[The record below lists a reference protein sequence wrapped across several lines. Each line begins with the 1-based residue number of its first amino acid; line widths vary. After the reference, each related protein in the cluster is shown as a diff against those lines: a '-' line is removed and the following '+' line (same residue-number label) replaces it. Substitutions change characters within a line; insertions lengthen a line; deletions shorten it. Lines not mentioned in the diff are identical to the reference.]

1 MDLFASNIFS
11 RPKSISKVAIIKTK
25 SVTVFFFLFSFFPS
39 PRSLFFLFPF
49 PSLLW
54 FWSFSGLR
62 NLLFE
67 AFSLKW
73 LHISLGWF
81 CKKSVRC
88 IYVFRGLK
96 NDWASPT
103 NILRSP
109 VVRGTQVA
117 RAYQGVELGHQPT
130 NPARGLVASL
140 ADVLTVTDAEH

>member
-25 SVTVFFFLFSFFPS
+25 NVTVVFFPFSFFPS
-39 PRSLFFLFPF
+39 PRSFFFLFPF

-62 NLLFE
+62 NLPFD

-81 CKKSVRC
+81 LQKIGSMY
-88 IYVFRGLK
+88 IIMSFG
-96 NDWASPT
+96 
-103 NILRSP
+103 
-109 VVRGTQVA
+109 G
-117 RAYQGVELGHQPT
+117 
-130 NPARGLVASL
+130 
-140 ADVLTVTDAEH
+140 